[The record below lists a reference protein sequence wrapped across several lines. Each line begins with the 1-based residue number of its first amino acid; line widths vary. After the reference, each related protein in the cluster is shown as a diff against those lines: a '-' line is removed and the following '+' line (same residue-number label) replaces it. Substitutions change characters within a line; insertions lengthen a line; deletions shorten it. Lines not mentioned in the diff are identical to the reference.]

1 MISDLADWTPR
12 DAPRHAPME
21 GRFVRLVPLD
31 AAAHGDALFEI
42 TKNDPQRFRY
52 LFEPPP
58 ADRQALQPWLDQA
71 QASND
76 PLWFTV
82 IDRASGRVVGRQ
94 SFMRID
100 KAHGVIEIGSI
111 LWSSLMARSPAS
123 TEALFLF
130 AKHAFDDLGYR
141 RFEWKCNN
149 LNEPS
154 KQAALRYGFSFE
166 GVFRQHMVV
175 KGQNRDTA
183 WYAMTDRDWPLNR
196 SAFEAWLDPA
206 NFDLQGRQ
214 RERLAEIRAA
224 LAGADS

>member
-1 MISDLADWTPR
+1 MTSLLASWTPR
-12 DAPRHAPME
+12 ERPTHAALE
-21 GRFVRLVPLD
+21 GRFVCLVPLD
-31 AAAHGDALFEI
+31 AAAHGDALYEI
-42 TKNDPQRFRY
+42 TANDPERFRY
-52 LFEPPP
+52 LFEAPP
-58 ADRQALQPWLDQA
+58 ADRTALQPWLDKA
-71 QASND
+71 TTSSD
-76 PLWFTV
+76 PLWYTV
-82 IDRASGRVVGRQ
+82 MDKKNGKVAGRQ

-100 KAHGVIEIGSI
+100 QAHGVIEIGNI

-183 WYAMTDRDWPLNR
+183 WFSMLDGEWPLLR
-196 SAFEAWLDPA
+196 TAFERWLDPA
-206 NFDLQGRQ
+206 NFGSDGKQLK
-214 RERLAEIRAA
+214 RLADIREA
-224 LAGADS
+224 LAGGDA

>member
-1 MISDLADWTPR
+1 
-12 DAPRHAPME
+12 
-21 GRFVRLVPLD
+21 
-31 AAAHGDALFEI
+31 
-42 TKNDPQRFRY
+42 
-52 LFEPPP
+52 
-58 ADRQALQPWLDQA
+58 
-71 QASND
+71 
-76 PLWFTV
+76 
-82 IDRASGRVVGRQ
+82 
-94 SFMRID
+94 MRID
-100 KAHGVIEIGSI
+100 QAHGVIEIGNI

-183 WYAMTDRDWPLNR
+183 WFSMLDSEWPLLR
-196 SAFEAWLDPA
+196 TAFERWLDPA
-206 NFDLQGRQ
+206 NFGSDGKQLK
-214 RERLAEIRAA
+214 RLADIREA
-224 LAGADS
+224 LAGGDA

>member
-1 MISDLADWTPR
+1 MSDLANWTAR
-12 DAPRHAPME
+12 DAPRRAPIE
-21 GRFVRLVPLD
+21 GRFIRLVPLD
-31 AAAHGDALFEI
+31 AAAHGDALFDI
-42 TKNDPQRFRY
+42 TANDPQRFRY

-58 ADRQALQPWLDQA
+58 ADRGALQPWLDQA
-71 QASND
+71 QASTD

-94 SFMRID
+94 SYMRID
-100 KAHGVIEIGSI
+100 RAHGVIEIGSI
-111 LWSSLMARSPAS
+111 LWSSLMARSAAS

-154 KQAALRYGFSFE
+154 KRAALRYGFSFE

-183 WYAMTDRDWPLNR
+183 WYAMTDRDWPLIR

-206 NFDLQGRQ
+206 NFDERGQQ
-214 RERLAEIRAA
+214 RNRLADIRAA
-224 LAGADS
+224 LVGADS

>member
-12 DAPRHAPME
+12 EAPRHAPME

-31 AAAHGDALFEI
+31 AAAHGDALFGI
-42 TKNDPQRFRY
+42 TENDPQRFRY

-58 ADRQALQPWLDQA
+58 ADRQALQPWLDLA
-71 QASND
+71 QASTD

-82 IDRASGRVVGRQ
+82 IDQTSGRVVGRQ

-100 KAHGVIEIGSI
+100 KVHGVIEIGSI

-183 WYAMTDRDWPLNR
+183 WYAMTDRDWPLIR

-206 NFDLQGRQ
+206 NFDLQGQQ
-214 RERLAEIRAA
+214 RERLGEIRAA
-224 LAGADS
+224 LAGAVS